1 MEKKI
6 YETAEMEVINVEQD
20 DVICASTNSDW
31 FENDTSIVGPGLN

>member
-20 DVICASTNSDW
+20 DVICASTN
-31 FENDTSIVGPGLN
+31 DTIIVGPTLN

>member
-20 DVICASTNSDW
+20 DVIRTSTLG
-31 FENDTSIVGPGLN
+31 NDTLIVGPTQGTSN

>member
-20 DVICASTNSDW
+20 DVICSSTG
-31 FENDTSIVGPGLN
+31 NDTLITGPTY

>member
-20 DVICASTNSDW
+20 DVIRTSTLGD
-31 FENDTSIVGPGLN
+31 DTLIVGPTPGTSN